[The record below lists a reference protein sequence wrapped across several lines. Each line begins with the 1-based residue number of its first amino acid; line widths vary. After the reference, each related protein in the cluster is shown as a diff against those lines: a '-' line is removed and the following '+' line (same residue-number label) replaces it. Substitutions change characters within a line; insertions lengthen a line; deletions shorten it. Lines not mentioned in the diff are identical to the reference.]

1 MTDCPAQAFGG
12 CADNCDRPCV
22 ARTIPVINLDM
33 QAARSER
40 NDLVV
45 LAIWVPILILGLLVL
60 VATIYP
66 QAARQWHATII
77 ANQEP

>member
-1 MTDCPAQAFGG
+1 MDK
-12 CADNCDRPCV
+12 PCV
-22 ARTIPVINLDM
+22 HVFAECPDECTSYLYRATEITAR
-33 QAARSER
+33 ARRELRDDS
-40 NDLVV
+40 VV
-45 LAIWVPILILGLLVL
+45 RFAGMTVGFMALIFGLLVL